1 MKDFDDFLKS
11 VDKSKLLTSTVETI
25 SDTDNF
31 VSAVTGLSTTIA
43 INLLRQYH
51 EWSSEQQN

>member
-31 VSAVTGLSTTIA
+31 VSVVAGLSTTIA